1 MEAKSI
7 FFNFYEP
14 EIIRREI
21 NEDLEH
27 FFNSKIKNLMFAT
40 SAKVY
45 AYMNQVVSVR
55 IILAKFY
62 KIPLEDIDDPEEE
75 REYKELLKVD
85 PLKLV
90 EEDVDP
96 DEEEQEEVPNSPVVK
111 GNNIPNNN
119 NNNNKNFNNN
129 DIKEI
134 ELTSIKNNKEITS
147 VTVDNRGKDRSQS
160 QNQKVNQEVP
170 GAKNVMIKI

>member
-1 MEAKSI
+1 MEAKCI

-40 SAKVY
+40 SSKVY

-62 KIPLEDIDDPEEE
+62 KIPLEDIDDKDEEIEYKAMLKQDVLKMVEEE
-75 REYKELLKVD
+75 SD
-85 PLKLV
+85 S
-90 EEDVDP
+90 
-96 DEEEQEEVPNSPVVK
+96 EEEEEAVPVGTNNNLKTVNLTADTKGYTGQKGTIELSNIKVENKGKEVPLEEQP
-111 GNNIPNNN
+111 
-119 NNNNKNFNNN
+119 
-129 DIKEI
+129 
-134 ELTSIKNNKEITS
+134 
-147 VTVDNRGKDRSQS
+147 
-160 QNQKVNQEVP
+160 
-170 GAKNVMIKI
+170 KNVMIKI